1 MCILHSM
8 AVYERSLL
16 MHVLLRLDLLKIALI
31 STVSLCVWGKESTGV
46 HREKS
51 IAPFAI
57 NIVEKV
63 KSAELV
69 EEQLKSYIP
78 PKEYHLVVVIPSYNN
93 AEWYKLNLDSVF
105 AQDYKNFSVVYV
117 DDASS
122 DRTGSLVQKY
132 ITEKKQEHKTT
143 LILNKE
149 RQGACANWYKAINML
164 PPDVVVISIDGDDWL
179 AKPTVLSLINKIYN
193 KYECLLTYGSY
204 QVYPKMQ
211 YKFSN
216 DKQLP
221 NYVIKNSKYRS
232 YRWTTSH
239 LRTFKAGLFQRIEKK
254 DLEYKGKF
262 FFANCDLGIM
272 FPMLEMAGDRSVYVP
287 DVLYIYN
294 RATSLNDSKVLKTH
308 SPLSWYIRG
317 HQKRYTL
324 LPPGVAY

>member
-1 MCILHSM
+1 MRLPLWLIL
-8 AVYERSLL
+8 L
-16 MHVLLRLDLLKIALI
+16 IAL
-31 STVSLCVWGKESTGV
+31 VK
-46 HREKS
+46 
-51 IAPFAI
+51 APFVHTGGQI
-57 NIVEKV
+57 NIFANAKKKELPEKIRIIE
-63 KSAELV
+63 KASESALLET
-69 EEQLKSYIP
+69 QLRSYVP